1 MPEASLILVVVG
13 MGAITFGLRAGSLL
27 LAERL
32 PRSPWL
38 NSFLRFVPA
47 AVLSAIVAQVTLIT
61 GSTLNLSPLANP
73 RLVAGALAVVVAWR
87 TRRMLLTI
95 AVGMIG
101 MWILQALH

>member
-1 MPEASLILVVVG
+1 MLVVIG
-13 MGAITFGLRAGSLL
+13 MGVITYGLRVGSLL

-38 NSFLRFVPA
+38 NSFLRFVPV

-61 GSTLNLSPLANP
+61 ASGLNLSPLANP
-73 RLVAGALAVVVAWR
+73 RLVAGALAILVAWR

-101 MWILQALH
+101 LWVLQSFH

>member
-1 MPEASLILVVVG
+1 MLVVVG
-13 MGAITFGLRAGSLL
+13 MGVITYGLRVGSLL

-61 GSTLNLSPLANP
+61 DNTLNLSPLANP
-73 RLVAGALAVVVAWR
+73 RLLAGALAVLVAWR
-87 TRRMLLTI
+87 TRHMLLTI

-101 MWILQALH
+101 LWVLQSFH